1 MSDCAEFIYDHNF
14 HTCEYGGCCHIST
27 HIHDYSTPCLTPVCM
42 LSVSSTSLCYS
53 QAYYQMHGIDHVLL
67 FDHGTT
73 DNSYRELEPWLQ
85 SGFVTI
91 LSNIT
96 EMISDMPYH
105 LKSGMK
111 PFDYMMEVKSHIE
124 MVCAYVVSFCGMLL
138 VL

>member
-1 MSDCAEFIYDHNF
+1 
-14 HTCEYGGCCHIST
+14 
-27 HIHDYSTPCLTPVCM
+27 
-42 LSVSSTSLCYS
+42 
-53 QAYYQMHGIDHVLL
+53 MHGIDHVLL

-96 EMISDMPYH
+96 DMISDMPYRSKRGK
-105 LKSGMK
+105 KS
-111 PFDYMMEVKSHIE
+111 FYYMMEVKSHIE
-124 MVCAYVVSFCGMLL
+124 MVCSYVVLFFRMLL